1 MDVEDSGDNN
11 NDDQDMVC
19 SNGAEG
25 EDNSI
30 THTFDFFG
38 TGEKFIK
45 IRELPITRADNPF
58 GSETNPE
65 VSNQRRKILLQMN
78 HFIAIFIFIH
88 MIVHQRQLYSD
99 ICFFLFFVARMTR
112 LV

>member
-11 NDDQDMVC
+11 NDDQNIVC
-19 SNGAEG
+19 SNGAGG

-30 THTFDFFG
+30 SHTFDFLG
-38 TGEKFIK
+38 TGEKFIN

-65 VSNQRRKILLQMN
+65 VSNQRRKLSAFLLLMN
-78 HFIAIFIFIH
+78 HFIAIFIVIH
-88 MIVHQRQLYSD
+88 IIVD
-99 ICFFLFFVARMTR
+99 
-112 LV
+112 